1 DRWLLPAR
9 RALGEAAADAAW
21 TAGRAMSLRE
31 AVASARTAE
40 HSPRVPP
47 SAARAAG
54 LTEREVQVL
63 QLVAVGKTNQ
73 EIARELV
80 LSEHTVAR
88 HLANIF
94 NKLGLASRTAAAAFA
109 LRAGLV

>member
-1 DRWLLPAR
+1 
-9 RALGEAAADAAW
+9 
-21 TAGRAMSLRE
+21 MS
-31 AVASARTAE
+31 
-40 HSPRVPP
+40 P
-47 SAARAAG
+47 SAAQRVG
-54 LTEREVQVL
+54 LSEREVQVL
-63 QLVAVGKTNQ
+63 QLVAAGKTNQ

-80 LSEHTVAR
+80 LSEHTIAR